1 MKLSS
6 CHGSQSCYGSMLS
19 WQSRFERS
27 PAVSRYFS
35 QGSNEVM
42 VSRVKDS
49 IKAVRAVRAVRQSP
63 RSSLLITHIQSNSN
77 CEAQGKGRAKGR
89 LRMVTQRSFVDY
101 RLSIIDI
108 FSLELTLNL
117 VDPPSTT
124 TTFPPVLLIIS
135 RIKPIMGQVR

>member
-1 MKLSS
+1 
-6 CHGSQSCYGSMLS
+6 
-19 WQSRFERS
+19 
-27 PAVSRYFS
+27 
-35 QGSNEVM
+35 M
-42 VSRVKDS
+42 VSMVKDS

-63 RSSLLITHIQSNSN
+63 RSSLLIIHIQSNSN

-117 VDPPSTT
+117 VV
-124 TTFPPVLLIIS
+124 TFPPPPPPTRTFNFYNVYGL
-135 RIKPIMGQVR
+135 